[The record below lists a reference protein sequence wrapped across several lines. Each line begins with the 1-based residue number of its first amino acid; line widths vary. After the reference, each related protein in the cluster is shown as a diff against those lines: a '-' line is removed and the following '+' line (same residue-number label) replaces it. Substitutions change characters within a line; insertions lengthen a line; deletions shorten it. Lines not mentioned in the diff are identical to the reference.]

1 VLLLR
6 CYFLLAVT
14 DRLYA
19 SNAEYAE
26 RVRALMCLMAGALWT
41 ARDAV
46 WIVWNREMVTGESAE
61 DASSDGYLQ

>member
-6 CYFLLAVT
+6 CCFLLAVT

-19 SNAEYAE
+19 SNAEHAE
-26 RVRALMCLMAGALWT
+26 RIRALILSYGGS
-41 ARDAV
+41 
-46 WIVWNREMVTGESAE
+46 IVDGTECGIDYVEPREVDWESAE